1 MANCVLN
8 IRDEYV
14 IFASLTTSLQFEF
27 QVLENS
33 PVGTI
38 VGKVEVVDPD
48 NKHQERHSFNCV
60 VESRDE
66 DFKVSP
72 FTIDDKD
79 NLIVSDPSNINYEF
93 IPFHNIRVSY
103 SELILQ

>member
-1 MANCVLN
+1 MLK
-8 IRDEYV
+8 IWDGYE
-14 IFASLTTSLQFEF
+14 IFTSLITSLQFEC

-48 NKHQERHSFNCV
+48 NKHQQRHSFNCV

-79 NLIVSDPSNINYEF
+79 NLIVSDSSNINYEF

-103 SELILQ
+103 DVLLL